1 MNYVHSSPSSPS
13 SPRLPRLPLLLQSV
27 PLHTSVPPHRSE
39 VRCSSVYFSIWRTTQ
54 TASSAAAT
62 AATAVTAV
70 TAVTATGVR
79 ITPLSAQ
86 EDRRRMRTPHK
97 GWRTLSRSL
106 HRPRLGG
113 LVGWVGWPTSPH
125 RVNTVLPLAFIHNT
139 NLCFF
144 LGLDMYF
151 TKLVLEKTLPLLRRG
166 ERGRHLWSTPVIL
179 RPVAARGHALLRE
192 YIRSP

>member
-1 MNYVHSSPSSPS
+1 MNYVHSSPSSP
-13 SPRLPRLPLLLQSV
+13 PFPRLPLLLQSV
-27 PLHTSVPPHRSE
+27 PLHTSVPPHRSG
-39 VRCSSVYFSIWRTTQ
+39 VRCSSVYSSIWRTTQ
-54 TASSAAAT
+54 TASSAAA
-62 AATAVTAV
+62 TAV

-106 HRPRLGG
+106 HRPPLCG
-113 LVGWVGWPTSPH
+113 LVGWVGLPTSPH

-144 LGLDMYF
+144 L
-151 TKLVLEKTLPLLRRG
+151 V
-166 ERGRHLWSTPVIL
+166 
-179 RPVAARGHALLRE
+179 
-192 YIRSP
+192 